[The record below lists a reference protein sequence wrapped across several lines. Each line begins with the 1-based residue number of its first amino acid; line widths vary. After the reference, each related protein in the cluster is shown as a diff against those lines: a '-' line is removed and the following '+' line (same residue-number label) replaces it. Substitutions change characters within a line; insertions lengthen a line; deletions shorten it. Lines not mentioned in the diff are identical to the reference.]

1 MSTRLW
7 PAGEA
12 AQIVDVESEARALA
26 AERPAPPPAA
36 RFQRRGLAGLLACSW
51 PDAAYLGFVIGA
63 QRPPWCGAS
72 DPREHALADAYELL
86 LARESGARRDEA
98 VGR

>member
-1 MSTRLW
+1 VSTRLW

-12 AQIVDVESEARALA
+12 AQIEYERLRAAALA
-26 AERPAPPPAA
+26 GERSATLAAA

-86 LARESGARRDEA
+86 LARESGARRDGA